1 MRKML
6 KFVLYSALILFV
18 GVPLAFA
25 LFVLAMSLF
34 GVVVGVGFGIIGLIV
49 GLIVT
54 ALKFAL
60 MVILPI
66 ALLVWVAK
74 RLFAPERTY

>member
-1 MRKML
+1 MRNTL
-6 KFVLYSALILFV
+6 KVLFYSALILFV
-18 GVPLAFA
+18 DVPVAFA
-25 LFVLAMSLF
+25 VFVLAMSVF
-34 GVVVGVGFGIIGLIV
+34 GVVVGVGLGIV
-49 GLIVT
+49 GMVLT

-74 RLFAPERTY
+74 RMLAPDRTY